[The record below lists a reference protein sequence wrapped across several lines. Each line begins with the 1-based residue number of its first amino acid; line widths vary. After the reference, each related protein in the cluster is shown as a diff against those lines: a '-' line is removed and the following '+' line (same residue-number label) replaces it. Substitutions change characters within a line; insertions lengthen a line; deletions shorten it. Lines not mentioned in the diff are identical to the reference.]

1 MPIFF
6 TIVVDNISG
15 LWYIYT
21 CQEGKHRKEVVKL
34 EYLLTLLVTVLG
46 NLITYFITRTIE
58 ERRARRKGTPKHMR
72 QG

>member
-1 MPIFF
+1 MTTYRGFGIF
-6 TIVVDNISG
+6 IHVR
-15 LWYIYT
+15 
-21 CQEGKHRKEVVKL
+21 GKHRKEVVKL

-58 ERRARRKGTPKHMR
+58 ERRARRKDSPKHMR